1 MITIT
6 DIYHLKAKLNRLKHN
21 LNAEN
26 RSWQEKEFA
35 NKYLNQVLDYVK
47 ELESQMY

>member
-6 DIYHLKAKLNRLKHN
+6 DIYQLKARVHRLKHD
-21 LNAEN
+21 LNSEN

-35 NKYLNQVLDYVK
+35 NKYLNKVLDYID
-47 ELESQMY
+47 ELTCS